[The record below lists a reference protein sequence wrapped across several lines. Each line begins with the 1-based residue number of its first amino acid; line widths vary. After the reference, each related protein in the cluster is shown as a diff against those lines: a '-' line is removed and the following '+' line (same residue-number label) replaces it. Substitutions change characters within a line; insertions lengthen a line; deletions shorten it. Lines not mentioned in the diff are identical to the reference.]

1 MNDRWRFGLAFG
13 ALMVG
18 AATASHYWALDETGV
33 ALGALVAAVVVC
45 AVLLAPRRRDRSDLE

>member
-18 AATASHYWALDETGV
+18 AATASHYWALDETGI
-33 ALGALVAAVVVC
+33 ALGALLAAVLVC
-45 AVLLAPRRRDRSDLE
+45 AVLLIPRRNDQSDSE